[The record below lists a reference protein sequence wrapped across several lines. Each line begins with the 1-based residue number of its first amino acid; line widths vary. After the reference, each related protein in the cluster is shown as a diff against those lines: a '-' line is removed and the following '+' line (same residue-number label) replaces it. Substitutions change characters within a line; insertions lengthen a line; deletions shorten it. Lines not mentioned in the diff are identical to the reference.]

1 MGKSTKSYSL
11 AIKVCEKNTLWSG
24 SFVTT
29 TWRLLALEMEE
40 TASRFWKVV
49 AHKQA
54 VVVDSRQEVL
64 VKVLVGCETRSSP
77 VK

>member
-1 MGKSTKSYSL
+1 MGKSIKSYSL
-11 AIKVCEKNTLWSG
+11 AIKVCEKNKLLSG

-29 TWRLLALEMEE
+29 AWRVLPVGMVG
-40 TASRFWKVV
+40 TASRFWRVV
-49 AHKQA
+49 AYKQA

-64 VKVLVGCETRSSP
+64 DKVLVGCEARSSP